1 MLSPLRGSPERS
13 EGRGVCLRSH
23 EVIHRDR
30 PVGHTPSVG
39 SPRSPTPPPEGEE
52 LPDYPRPAH
61 VNQQA
66 PHRRALVFALF
77 VTVLWSSSWII
88 IRFGLDDEGLRPLT
102 FAGVRYG
109 LAALV
114 LVGVVL
120 GRPAVRSRVAALDAP
135 AWARLALLGIV
146 MYTLT
151 QGAQFVAI
159 DNQPAATTSLVLSM
173 TPLAVALVA
182 GRSLGER
189 PRARQVIGAI
199 LVAAGASLYFSG
211 SLEATALGMAAA
223 GVALAS
229 NIGASLLGRSA
240 NRDLSTSPLVTTTIS
255 MAIGSA
261 VLVSVGIAV
270 EGVPSIT
277 VKGALIIGW
286 LAVVNGALAFTMW
299 NHSLRHLTATESA
312 VVNNTM
318 LVQIAVLAWI
328 FLGEGPSP
336 VQLAGIA
343 LVTLGVTGS
352 QLGWSVTRS
361 SVSGRPG
368 AAESDTR
375 R

>member
-1 MLSPLRGSPERS
+1 M
-13 EGRGVCLRSH
+13 CLWSH

-39 SPRSPTPPPEGEE
+39 SPRSPTPPPDGEE

-61 VNQQA
+61 VNQHA
-66 PHRRALVFALF
+66 SHRRALVFALL